1 MNISSQH
8 TKVLIVGAGP
18 SGLMMAAQLLR
29 YGIEPVIIDSK
40 LGPTDHSQALAVQ
53 ARSMEIYRQMGLA
66 DQILKEGKPNA
77 GLQFFYGDK
86 LTGTFPLS
94 DTGQGETPY
103 PYIFIY
109 PQNKNERVLL
119 GDLTQHVVPVY
130 WNTTLKGL
138 VQKSKSVDATVISE
152 SVEAII
158 TADWIIG
165 ADGAHSTV
173 RKQLDIHFSGDTYAH
188 LFYLADII
196 SNHDDDYIKLH
207 LTNEGF
213 AGFFPTPDKNG
224 FRIIGSLPPEFEGKD
239 DIKLEDILPFTEKIT
254 QGPVVVNKCNWFTTY
269 KLHHRMADKF
279 RSGRCFLIGDA
290 AHIHS
295 PVGGQGMNTG
305 LQDAYNLAWKL
316 AGVINNKIHEGILN
330 TYAEER
336 MPVAKQLLKTTDK
349 AFNIM
354 MSQAW
359 WAQLF
364 KKFAL
369 PKLLSAM
376 WANDSVKQNFFQ
388 RVSQIG
394 INYRHSHINLHLS
407 HAHKIKAGDRLPY
420 LKLYDEKK
428 QIETDLHAW
437 CSKPGFTMIIFGRL
451 AELELLAFARW
462 ITHFY
467 GSGLNFFYLPPSDR
481 NQHIFDAF
489 EIRTDHVKTLV
500 VRPDNYIGF
509 MSDTTDIDIINNY
522 MQSTT
527 GLIRLKNS

>member
-53 ARSMEIYRQMGLA
+53 ARSMEIYRQMGLV
-66 DQILKEGKPNA
+66 DQVLKEGKPNA
-77 GLQFFYGDK
+77 GLQFFYGNK

-119 GDLTQHVVPVY
+119 GDLTKNTVPVY
-130 WNTTLKGL
+130 WNTSLTQL
-138 VQKSKSVDATVISE
+138 VQKSKSVEATVTTDGI
-152 SVEAII
+152 EAII

-173 RKQLDIHFSGDTYAH
+173 RKQLGIHFGGDTYAQ

-207 LTNEGF
+207 LTNKGF

-224 FRIIGSLPPEFEGKD
+224 FRIIGSLPPEFEGKQAIKLD
-239 DIKLEDILPFTEKIT
+239 DIIPFAEKII
-254 QGPVVVNKCNWFTTY
+254 QGPIVVNKCNWFTTY

-369 PKLLSAM
+369 PKILSAM
-376 WANDSVKQNFFQ
+376 WANDHVKQNFFQ

-489 EIRTDHVKTLV
+489 EIRKDHLKTLV

-509 MSDTTDIDIINNY
+509 MCDTTDIDIINNY
-522 MQSTT
+522 MQGTT

>member
-40 LGPTDHSQALAVQ
+40 LGPTDQSRAFAVQ
-53 ARSMEIYRQMGLA
+53 ARSMEIYRQMGLVEP
-66 DQILKEGKPNA
+66 ILKEGKPA
-77 GLQFFYGDK
+77 KGLEYYYDGKPVNKFELTDIG
-86 LTGTFPLS
+86 TGT
-94 DTGQGETPY
+94 TPY

-109 PQNKNERVLL
+109 PQSKNERTLL

-130 WNTTLKGL
+130 WNTTLKQLTQTG
-138 VQKSKSVDATVISE
+138 T
-152 SVEAII
+152 SVEAIVISDGIETKI
-158 TADWIIG
+158 TADWLIG
-165 ADGAHSTV
+165 ADGAHSVT
-173 RKQLDIHFSGDTYAH
+173 RQQLNIHFTGDTYQH
-188 LFYLADII
+188 TFYLADFV

-207 LTNEGF
+207 LNGEGF
-213 AGFFPTPDKNG
+213 AALFPTSEKNG
-224 FRIIGSLPPEFEGKD
+224 YRLIGNLPKQLAGK
-239 DIKLEDILPFTEKIT
+239 EDITFDDVLPVVEKIR
-254 QGPVVVNKCNWFTTY
+254 QLPLPVNKCDWFTTY

-316 AGVINNKIHEGILN
+316 AGVINNKLHEGILN
-330 TYAEER
+330 SYAAER
-336 MPVAKQLLKTTDK
+336 MPVAKQLLKTTDR
-349 AFNIM
+349 AFNM
-354 MSQAW
+354 VMSQAW
-359 WAQLF
+359 WAKLF
-364 KKFAL
+364 KQFAL
-369 PKLLSAM
+369 PKLLSAA
-376 WANDSVKQNFFQ
+376 WGNDNIKQNFF
-388 RVSQIG
+388 RSVSQIG

-489 EIRTDHVKTLV
+489 EIRQDHLKTLV